1 MKRMYQSCNIRMSTV
16 FKILLIPAIYKT
28 LTDFPL
34 FLCQI
39 KFIKGILCISLI
51 ITIFFLSLYKQT
63 AIYSN
68 IRDYVTPEKSSLNE

>member
-1 MKRMYQSCNIRMSTV
+1 MKRIYQSCNIRMSTV

-51 ITIFFLSLYKQT
+51 ITIFFLSLYKRT

>member
-1 MKRMYQSCNIRMSTV
+1 MKRIYQSCNIRMSTV
-16 FKILLIPAIYKT
+16 FKILLIPAIYKM
-28 LTDFPL
+28 LTNFPL

-39 KFIKGILCISLI
+39 KLIKGILCTSLI